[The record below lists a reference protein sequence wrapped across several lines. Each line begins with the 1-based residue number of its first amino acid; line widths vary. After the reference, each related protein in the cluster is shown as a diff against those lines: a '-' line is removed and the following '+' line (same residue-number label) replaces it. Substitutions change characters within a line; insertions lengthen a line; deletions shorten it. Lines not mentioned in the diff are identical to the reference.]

1 MKTEIEFEELE
12 SLKQTIKVLEE
23 KLNNSEMKLKSFD
36 EKKIEHRIREAS
48 YNLFNNYMGL
58 VFRELG
64 FEKWSSNYVHFND
77 DLEHW
82 LGNKWYDTDKVSVEV
97 RAVVS
102 NKFKAMLLLLG
113 VKSNK

>member
-1 MKTEIEFEELE
+1 MKIEIELQEVEK
-12 SLKQTIKVLEE
+12 LKQTIKVLEE
-23 KLNNSEMKLKSFD
+23 KLTIAEIKLEAFD
-36 EKKIEHRIREAS
+36 EKQIDYKIKETA

-64 FEKWSSNYVHFND
+64 FGKWNSRYVDFND
-77 DLEHW
+77 DVEHW
-82 LGNKWYDTDKVSVEV
+82 LGKRWYDTDKVSVEV

-113 VKSNK
+113 VKSSK

>member
-1 MKTEIEFEELE
+1 MKIEIEFEEIEGLKNRIKMLE
-12 SLKQTIKVLEE
+12 RELDDCRIKI
-23 KLNNSEMKLKSFD
+23 KSFD
-36 EKKIEHRIREAS
+36 ENQIDYRIKETA

-64 FEKWSSNYVHFND
+64 FGKWNSRYVELGD
-77 DLEHW
+77 AEHY
-82 LGNKWYDTDKVSVEV
+82 LGKHGYDTDKISVEV

-113 VKSNK
+113 VKTS